1 MVGALMKMKHFEKIR
16 ISPIIITN
24 FEQCF
29 GTSWSGWIA
38 YGLASK
44 LSLISGPA
52 ASAWKV

>member
-1 MVGALMKMKHFEKIR
+1 MKHFEKIR

-44 LSLISGPA
+44 RNLISGPA